1 MSFPLENLFEY
12 LKKKTTKPLILI
24 LLFLFQTK
32 KMKNEDIRGRGRAR
46 GGGGLLPHPDTGEW
60 AIPQKHLS
68 KLLQI
73 SSLGRHLGLN

>member
-12 LKKKTTKPLILI
+12 LKKKKKTKPLILI

-68 KLLQI
+68 KLQK

>member
-1 MSFPLENLFEY
+1 M
-12 LKKKTTKPLILI
+12 I

-68 KLLQI
+68 KTPAKTI
-73 SSLGRHLGLN
+73 LGKTFGFELEL